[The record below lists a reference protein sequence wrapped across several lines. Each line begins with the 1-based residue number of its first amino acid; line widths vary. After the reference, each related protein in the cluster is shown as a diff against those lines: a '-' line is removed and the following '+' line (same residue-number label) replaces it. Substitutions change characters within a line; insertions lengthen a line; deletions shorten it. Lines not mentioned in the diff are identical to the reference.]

1 MNLAKKVA
9 KQYMQK
15 ISFSEKCIYMHIEIS
30 EKIKL
35 KCNKDNNWGGEV
47 VWLSFNFVHFFSF
60 MCFSF

>member
-30 EKIKL
+30 EEIKL
-35 KCNKDNNWGGEV
+35 KYNKDNSWGGIIL
-47 VWLSFNFVHFFSF
+47 WLSFNFVHFF
-60 MCFSF
+60 